1 MTKMLD
7 DFFSKYDI
15 NEDGFLNKYE
25 LSHLIKDLYAN
36 VDEHHIVT
44 KEEVRIFQQSADKN
58 DDMLISRQ
66 ELHDFF
72 KGK

>member
-1 MTKMLD
+1 MNKMLD
-7 DFFSKYDI
+7 DFFTKYDT

-36 VDEHHIVT
+36 VDQHHIVT